1 MNQFTYWPF
10 SGLDCFLINAF
21 SVANRFDAIAN
32 AFAMKWSLDRFFF
45 SLAYVYNFYFF
56 FSQCSQLA
64 VRHFVNQFA
73 TLFTHNQIQY
83 IVRKPL
89 ICVCTTALK
98 CHSNTSSAP
107 RCRLSSL
114 LCYQMHKCLRV
125 YVCVCVSVFICARP
139 YCHAHFMCLCGCL
152 CMRESVCVRLY
163 YVFTVYIAIEFVV
176 NL

>member
-10 SGLDCFLINAF
+10 SGLDCCLINAF

-32 AFAMKWSLDRFFF
+32 AFAMKWSLNRFFF
-45 SLAYVYNFYFF
+45 ALAYVYNLFF
-56 FSQCSQLA
+56 FLFSMLTQLA

-73 TLFTHNQIQY
+73 TLFTHHQTQY
-83 IVRKPL
+83 IAWKPS

-125 YVCVCVSVFICARP
+125 CVCVFLCVYLCTTVLSCTLHVSLWLFVSVYVCVYTMFL
-139 YCHAHFMCLCGCL
+139 LCIL
-152 CMRESVCVRLY
+152 L
-163 YVFTVYIAIEFVV
+163 
-176 NL
+176 